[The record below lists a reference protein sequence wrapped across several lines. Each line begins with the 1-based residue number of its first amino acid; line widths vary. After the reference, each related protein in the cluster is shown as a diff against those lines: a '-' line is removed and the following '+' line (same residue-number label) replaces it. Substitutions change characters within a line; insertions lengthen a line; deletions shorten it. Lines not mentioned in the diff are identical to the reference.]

1 MPAAI
6 EAWPDNR
13 FTAGL
18 PEPRGIPDYV
28 IDDSGQGRFSVF
40 YRQVDRSARQDWLE
54 GLEGLGFERRV
65 SASEPESENEPL
77 GGRGPLPQC
86 QLVRGYAG
94 DFHHPE
100 RGLTR
105 DCLPRRRGRI
115 RRLFSRLL
123 LTNGMDLCMLKTA
136 I

>member
-77 GGRGPLPQC
+77 GGEDRSLS
-86 QLVRGYAG
+86 VSWSG
-94 DFHHPE
+94 DTL
-100 RGLTR
+100 G
-105 DCLPRRRGRI
+105 I
-115 RRLFSRLL
+115 SII
-123 LTNGMDLCMLKTA
+123 LKEG
-136 I
+136 